1 MTMKKI
7 IRLFVVIAGI
17 GSAVVIG
24 SQFAQANQ
32 GMGYSHEMM
41 GGYHHCP
48 GFHHG
53 RHQRFEKMAA
63 ALGLS
68 EQQKAKIQDI
78 FKQNRQQAE
87 AVRAK
92 LFTEKRNMRALV
104 LADKTDES
112 AIRAEAT
119 KIAGIEGDLAVQR
132 AHMIHQMR
140 AVLTP
145 EQQAKFKTMQKERQ
159 SRFEKFHHRAPETTD
174 KTGTKQ

>member
-17 GSAVVIG
+17 GSAAALGGQI
-24 SQFAQANQ
+24 AQANQ
-32 GMGYSHEMM
+32 GKEYSHEMAEGFHHC
-41 GGYHHCP
+41 GGYHH
-48 GFHHG
+48 G
-53 RHQRFEKMAA
+53 RHHRFEKMAA
-63 ALGLS
+63 TLGLS
-68 EQQKAKIQDI
+68 EQQKAKIKDI

-87 AVRAK
+87 AVHAK
-92 LFTEKRNMRALV
+92 LFTEKRNMRTLV
-104 LADKTDES
+104 QADKTDEA

-145 EQQAKFKTMQKERQ
+145 EQQAKFKTMQQERQ
-159 SRFEKFHHRAPETTD
+159 SKFEKFHHHAGEATD